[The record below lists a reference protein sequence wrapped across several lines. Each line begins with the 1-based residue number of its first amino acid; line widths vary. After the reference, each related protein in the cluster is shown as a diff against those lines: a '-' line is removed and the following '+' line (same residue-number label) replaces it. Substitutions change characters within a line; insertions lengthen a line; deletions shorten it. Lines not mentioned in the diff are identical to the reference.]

1 MTITYRVGDSLYVN
15 ITNRCTNNC
24 SFCVRSVADGYYGEL
39 WLEREPTV
47 EEVVDAIMKSDPA
60 GYSEIVFCGYG
71 EPTVRFYEMVL
82 IASKVKEAYP
92 ETKIRLNTNGQANL
106 ILDKDVTPLMRGVID
121 TVSISLNTAS
131 AEEYVK
137 ICAPRFGY
145 EAYSGMLEFA
155 RLAKQRGCDVIFS
168 VVKESIS
175 DEDIEKCRE
184 IAANCGVK
192 LKVRDMIRSENG

>member
-15 ITNRCTNNC
+15 LTNRCTNNC

-39 WLEREPTV
+39 WLDHEPTV
-47 EEVVDAIMKSDPA
+47 DEVVEAIIESDPT

-71 EPTVRFYEMVL
+71 EPTVRFYDMIL
-82 IASKVKEAYP
+82 IASRVKDLYP
-92 ETKIRLNTNGQANL
+92 ETKIRVNTNGHANL
-106 ILDKDVTPLMRGVID
+106 ILGKDVTPLMRDVID

-137 ICAPRFGY
+137 ICAPRFGL

-155 RLAKQRGCDVIFS
+155 RLAKAHGCDVVFS

-184 IAANCGVK
+184 IAADCGVK
-192 LKVRDMIRSENG
+192 LKVRDMIRSEKG